1 MLPSVPDTSNSCTLQ
16 LDTCIFRL
24 WCSPLVWPLFPKCL
38 PRQFSGPGIAVID
51 LLLGVESH
59 SLNGQCSKDHAHFAG
74 VWLGVEPQEEVRS
87 DPNQA
92 SGISGAYF
100 QLGFQL
106 FLPPDKLCTFWTAV
120 WWSYL
125 HYGIQVLGH
134 TVSTFD
140 VVRYVQF
147 HMRFLQ
153 K

>member
-1 MLPSVPDTSNSCTLQ
+1 MHTLQ
-16 LDTCIFRL
+16 EFGWVLNLKKSAPTPTRHLEYLEPIFNLARAK
-24 WCSPLVWPLFPKCL
+24 V
-38 PRQFSGPGIAVID
+38 
-51 LLLGVESH
+51 
-59 SLNGQCSKDHAHFAG
+59 
-74 VWLGVEPQEEVRS
+74 
-87 DPNQA
+87 
-92 SGISGAYF
+92 
-100 QLGFQL
+100 